1 MSTPTGD
8 AFVTDARHAPW
19 DIGRAQAVAESLRHL
34 DGACLPILHALQSEF
49 GYIHPEAIPIVAET
63 LNLSKAE
70 VVGVVNFYSDFRQEP
85 PAPHTIRVCVA
96 EACQSMGSARV
107 VHALESTLGTAMGEK
122 SADQAFELE
131 PVYCLGNCALSPA
144 LVFDGRML
152 GRVTPER
159 ATALLAEHRQ

>member
-1 MSTPTGD
+1 MTEAS
-8 AFVTDARHAPW
+8 HAPW
-19 DIGRAQAVAESLRHL
+19 DLARATAIAESLRHL

-49 GYIHPEAIPIVAET
+49 GYIHTEAIPLVAET

-85 PAPHTIRVCVA
+85 PARHTVRVCVA
-96 EACQSMGSARV
+96 EACQSMGSAAV
-107 VHALESTLGTAMGEK
+107 VGALESSLGIQMGG
-122 SADQAFELE
+122 ATGDRAFELE

-144 LVFDGRML
+144 LVIDGRML

-159 ATALLAEHRQ
+159 ASALISERRR